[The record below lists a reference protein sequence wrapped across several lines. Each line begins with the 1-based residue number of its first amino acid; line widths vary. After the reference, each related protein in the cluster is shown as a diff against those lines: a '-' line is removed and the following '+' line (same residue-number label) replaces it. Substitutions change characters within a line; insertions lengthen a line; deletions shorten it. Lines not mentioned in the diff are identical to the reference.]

1 MKLTTRGKIGV
12 TAIIIAL
19 AAVLWLTWEVSR

>member
-1 MKLTTRGKIGV
+1 MNLRDLEVI

-19 AAVLWLTWEVSR
+19 AALGLVIRVATA

>member
-1 MKLTTRGKIGV
+1 MSLKDLEVI

-19 AAVLWLTWEVSR
+19 AALGLVIRIATA